1 MFKLLKYLT
10 KKELIFFALS
20 VGFIVAMVWLELK
33 LPSYMS
39 DITTLLT
46 TGGTVKEIV
55 IKGLIMLG
63 CALGSAALSI
73 IVGYFIAKVAAGLSA
88 RLRAIIFSKIQSF
101 SNAEIRKFSTASLI
115 TRTTNDVTQI
125 QNLVSFGM
133 QSIIKAPI
141 MAVWAIV
148 IILGKSW
155 EWSVLTAGAVG
166 LLMVVIFTLIIFV
179 LPKFKKIQKQTDS
192 INRITRENLTG
203 VRVVRAYNAEEFEEK
218 RFGKAN
224 DDLTKTNLFTS
235 RAMAILNPFMNLTM
249 SGLSLGIYWL
259 GAIIIQ
265 NASPATKLTTFS
277 DMVVFMAYAMQIV
290 MAFILLT
297 IIFIMLPRATVSAKR
312 INEIISTQSSIIDG
326 PGASPI
332 TTGEVEFKNVSFKYP
347 DADEYVL
354 KDISFKAEKGQTI
367 AFIGSTG
374 SGKST
379 LINLVPRI
387 YDATEGQVLVDGVN
401 VKDYTLTQLNDIIGY
416 VPQKAFLFSGTI
428 KSNLEYGE
436 IKGEKANEESF
447 VRAAKIAQASSFI
460 EKKEDKFNSE
470 ITQAGTNVSGGQ
482 RQRLA
487 IARAIARNPEIIIFD
502 DSFSALDFK
511 TDKKLRQAIKKELKN
526 TTNLIVAQRIGTI
539 KDADLIIVL
548 DNGKMVGKGKHEELM
563 KKCGVYREIATSQ
576 LSKEELVWGEPES
589 RVLIKQKILK
599 KHFPS
604 CFHIAKNMVG

>member
-1 MFKLLKYLT
+1 MLYIFFVTIKIFNEYTYTLGDGTVLKLLKYLT
-10 KKELIFFALS
+10 KKEWLYCAISVVLIAGT
-20 VGFIVAMVWLELK
+20 VYLELE

-46 TGGTVKEIV
+46 TGGAVKEIV
-55 IKGLIMLG
+55 IKGLIMLA
-63 CALGSAALSI
+63 CALGSAALSVI
-73 IVGYFIAKVAAGLSA
+73 IGYFVAKVAAGLSA
-88 RLRAIIFSKIQSF
+88 RLRAIIFSKVQSF

-133 QSIIKAPI
+133 QSMIRAPI

-155 EWSVLTAGAVG
+155 EWSVLTASAVG
-166 LLMVVIFTLIIFV
+166 LLMIVILTLVLFV
-179 LPKFKKIQKQTDS
+179 MPKFKKLQTQTDS
-192 INRITRENLTG
+192 INRIMRENLTG
-203 VRVVRAYNAEEFEEK
+203 VRVVRAYNAEQFEEK
-218 RFGKAN
+218 RFGVAN
-224 DDLTKTNLFTS
+224 EDLTKTHLFTS
-235 RAMAILNPFMNLTM
+235 RFMVVLNPFMNLMM

-265 NASPATKLTTFS
+265 NANVSLKLTAFS
-277 DMVVFMAYAMQIV
+277 DMVVFMSYAMQVV

-297 IIFIMLPRATVSAKR
+297 MIFIMLPRATVSARR
-312 INEIISTQSSIIDG
+312 INEIIGTKSAILDG
-326 PGASPI
+326 EGAEPI
-332 TTGEVEFKNVSFKYP
+332 STGEVEFKNVSFKYP

-354 KDISFKAEKGQTI
+354 QDISFKAERGQTV

-387 YDATEGQVLVDGVN
+387 YDATEGEVLVDGVN
-401 VKDYTLTQLNDIIGY
+401 VKDYKLSQLNDIVGY

-428 KSNLEYGE
+428 KSNLQYGE
-436 IKGEKANEESF
+436 IKGEKASEESY

-460 EKKEDKFNSE
+460 EKKEDKYDSE
-470 ITQAGTNVSGGQ
+470 ITQGGTNVSGGQ
-482 RQRLA
+482 KQRLA
-487 IARAIARNPEIIIFD
+487 IARAIARNPEIMIFD

-511 TDKKLRQAIKKELKN
+511 TDKRLRQAIKRELKS

-563 KKCGVYREIATSQ
+563 KKCSVYREIATSQ
-576 LSKEELVWGEPES
+576 LSKEEL
-589 RVLIKQKILK
+589 
-599 KHFPS
+599 
-604 CFHIAKNMVG
+604 A